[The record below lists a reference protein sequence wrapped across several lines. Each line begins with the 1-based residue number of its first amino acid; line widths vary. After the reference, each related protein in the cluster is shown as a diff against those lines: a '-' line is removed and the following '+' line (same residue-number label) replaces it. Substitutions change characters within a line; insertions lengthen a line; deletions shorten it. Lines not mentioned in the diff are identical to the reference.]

1 MSDLTRFL
9 ESRGDL
15 VQTVVGD
22 SMEPLLHSRTSLVR
36 IQRTQHPLKS
46 MDISLYQRPDGKLVL
61 HRILRVKKDCYI
73 ICGDNRW
80 KKERVPFSWILGVVI
95 EFYNG
100 KWISVEDPEY
110 IRYIKTLSFRRK
122 RLWLQ
127 ALSLCIHQKLKRM
140 IQ

>member
-1 MSDLTRFL
+1 MSELTKFL
-9 ESRGDL
+9 ESQGDL

-22 SMEPLLHSRTSLVR
+22 SMEPLLHNRTSLVR
-36 IQRTQHPLKS
+36 IQSTQRILKS
-46 MDISLYQRPDGKLVL
+46 MDIALYQRPDGKLVL
-61 HRILRVKKDCYI
+61 HRILKVKKDCYI

-100 KWISVEDPEY
+100 EWIGVEAPEY
-110 IRYIKTLSFRRK
+110 IRYLNTLSFRRK
-122 RLWLQ
+122 KLWLR

-140 IQ
+140 IL

>member
-36 IQRTQHPLKS
+36 IQRTQKPLKS